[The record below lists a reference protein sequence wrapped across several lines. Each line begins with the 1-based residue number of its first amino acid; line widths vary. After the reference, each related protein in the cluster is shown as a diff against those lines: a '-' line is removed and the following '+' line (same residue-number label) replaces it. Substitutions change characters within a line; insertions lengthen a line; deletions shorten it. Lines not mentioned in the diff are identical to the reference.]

1 MGRPRKEV
9 ETLTTVETIT
19 VDMKT
24 DQAAPAVNLKD
35 LKPCPKCGDKAEP
48 PHLDPHGHWRC
59 NCSHPKCG
67 FWDSMCYDSAND
79 AAMGWQLAGGP
90 DKSLW

>member
-1 MGRPRKEV
+1 MGRPKKEV
-9 ETLTTVETIT
+9 ETAEPFGAMEADIQESP
-19 VDMKT
+19 M
-24 DQAAPAVNLKD
+24 PAVNLKD
-35 LKPCPKCGDKAEP
+35 LKACPKCGDKAEP

>member
-1 MGRPRKEV
+1 MGRPKKEV
-9 ETLTTVETIT
+9 ENAEPFGAMPDDVQESA
-19 VDMKT
+19 M
-24 DQAAPAVNLKD
+24 PAVNLKE
-35 LKPCPKCGDKAEP
+35 LKPCPKCGEKATAP
-48 PHLDPHGHWRC
+48 YKDSHGHWRC